1 MLASPVA
8 YHVVLAAVGRGQTLP
23 ALEAVLMSMAPAL
36 VAMGVLARLVVPAI
50 RSGMPLVLLLVIMR
64 VVAL

>member
-8 YHVVLAAVGRGQTLP
+8 YHVVLAAVRRGQTLP